1 MSDAAPAATAT
12 PGPGDPARADG
23 PAADAEPPSRAP
35 ADDPRPRSARLPV
48 DPDRAPGP
56 DDPFNT
62 ADWIERR
69 AGERPYQR
77 AVVTPGGRGRDGR
90 RQYSQV
96 TFAQL
101 QRMIDRRAH
110 ALARLGVQKGERVV
124 LLVPFG
130 VEFVALVYALFKVGA
145 VLVLIDPGMGLRAM
159 VGCLEQVRPQGVVA
173 IPKAQLALSLLG
185 RGLLGGL
192 RHRVKVGRGLGPGVP
207 LDRALAETPDA
218 PFPCVPTLA
227 RDLAAV
233 LFTSGSTGPA
243 KGVVYEHGMFDA
255 QVRHLARVYGIEPG
269 EVDLPALPAF
279 ALFSAA
285 LGCTVVLPDM
295 DFARP
300 SRLDPAKFVEAIQ
313 DHGVTYSFGSPA
325 VWGPVAEHCAAR
337 SVGLASLRRV
347 FMAGAPVPPTLHE
360 TLLARVLPATAD
372 THTPY
377 GATEALPVATVSGRE
392 LAGTSDDTRAGRG
405 TCVGRPV
412 AGIDVR
418 IIRITD
424 DPIARWSDD
433 LVLPAGEVGEVVVR
447 GDVVT
452 KLYDALPEATAK
464 AKIPGDDGAVWHRM
478 GDLGLLDADGR
489 LWFCGRK
496 GHRVQ
501 AAGGLLLLSA
511 LEAVFDEHPRVRRCA
526 LVGVGAPGAQRPVL
540 VVEPRAGHF
549 PRGRAAREAFA
560 RELLVLGGANPRTA
574 AIHDVLFH
582 PALPVDVRHNA
593 KIRRE
598 VLATWAASRVR
609 PLTNQVTESAG

>member
-1 MSDAAPAATAT
+1 MSDAAPAA
-12 PGPGDPARADG
+12 PARTGAGEPSDAA
-23 PAADAEPPSRAP
+23 PAAETEPPSARRV
-35 ADDPRPRSARLPV
+35 DDPRPRSARLLV

-62 ADWIERR
+62 ADWIDRR
-69 AGERPYQR
+69 AHERPFQR
-77 AVVTPGGRGRDGR
+77 AIVTPGARGRDGR
-90 RQYSQV
+90 RQYSQI

-145 VLVLIDPGMGLRAM
+145 VLVLIDPGMGLSAM
-159 VGCLEQVRPQGVVA
+159 IGCLEQVRPQGLVA
-173 IPKAQLALSLLG
+173 IPKAHLALSLLG
-185 RGLLGGL
+185 RRLLGGV
-192 RHRVKVGRGLGPGVP
+192 RHRVKVGRGLSAGVP
-207 LDRALAETPDA
+207 LERALLDTPDA

-227 RDLAAV
+227 RDTAAV

-255 QVRHLARVYGIEPG
+255 QVRHLARVYRIEPG

-279 ALFSAA
+279 ALFSVA

-300 SRLDPAKFVEAIQ
+300 STLDPARFVEAIV

-337 SVGLASLRRV
+337 SIGLPSLRRV
-347 FMAGAPVPPTLHE
+347 FMAGAPVPPRLHE

-377 GATEALPVATVSGRE
+377 GATEALPVATITGRE
-392 LAGTSDDTRAGRG
+392 LATTFDDTRAGRG

-412 AGIDVR
+412 PGIVVR

-424 DPIARWSDD
+424 EPIERWSDD
-433 LVLPAGEVGEVVVR
+433 LVVPPGETGEVVVK

-452 KLYDALPEATAK
+452 KLYDGLAEATAK
-464 AKIPGDDGAVWHRM
+464 AKIQGPDGAVWHRM
-478 GDLGLLDADGR
+478 GDLGFLDAQGR

-496 GHRVQ
+496 SHRVQ
-501 AAGGLLLLSA
+501 AAGGQLLLSA

-526 LVGVGAPGAQRPVL
+526 LVGVGEPGAQRPVL
-540 VVEPRAGHF
+540 VVEPRPGHF

-560 RELLVLGGANPRTA
+560 KELLVLGAANARTT
-574 AIHDVLFH
+574 AIKDVLFH

-598 VLATWAASRVR
+598 VLAAWAAARVG
-609 PLTNQVTESAG
+609 SA

>member
-1 MSDAAPAATAT
+1 MTDAAAAAPAA
-12 PGPGDPARADG
+12 PGEPARAEA
-23 PAADAEPPSRAP
+23 PAADAEPPSARP
-35 ADDPRPRSARLPV
+35 GDDPRPRSARLPV
-48 DPDRAPGP
+48 DPLKAPGP

-69 AGERPYQR
+69 ARERPFQR
-77 AVVTPGGRGRDGR
+77 AVVTPGGRDREGR
-90 RQYSQV
+90 RQYSHV

-145 VLVLIDPGMGLRAM
+145 VLVLIDPGMGLKAM
-159 VGCLEQVRPQGVVA
+159 IGCLEQVRPQGLVA
-173 IPKAQLALSLLG
+173 IPKAHLALSLLG

-192 RHRVKVGRGLGPGVP
+192 RHRVKVGRGLSAGLP
-207 LDRALAETPDA
+207 LARALADTPDA

-227 RDLAAV
+227 HDAAAV

-300 SRLDPAKFVEAIQ
+300 SKLDPAKFVEAIA

-337 SVGLASLRRV
+337 SIGLPSLRRV
-347 FMAGAPVPPTLHE
+347 FMAGAPVPPALHE
-360 TLLARVLPATAD
+360 TLLARVLPPAAD

-377 GATEALPVATVSGRE
+377 GATEALPVATISGRE
-392 LAGTSDDTRAGRG
+392 LTATFDDTRAGLG

-412 AGIDVR
+412 PGVDVR
-418 IIRITD
+418 IVRVTD
-424 DPIARWSDD
+424 DPIERWSDD
-433 LVLPAGEVGEVVVR
+433 LVVAPGEVGEVVVR

-452 KLYDALPEATAK
+452 KLYDGLAEATAK
-464 AKIPGDDGAVWHRM
+464 AKIPDADGQVWHRM
-478 GDLGLLDADGR
+478 GDLGFVDAQGR

-501 AAGGLLLLSA
+501 AAGGQTLLSA
-511 LEAVFDEHPRVRRCA
+511 LEAVFDAHPRVRRCA
-526 LVGVGAPGAQRPVL
+526 LVGVGEPGAQRPVL
-540 VVEPRAGHF
+540 VVEPSPGHF

-574 AIHDVLFH
+574 SIRDVLFH

-598 VLATWAASRVR
+598 VLAAWAARR
-609 PLTNQVTESAG
+609 LKP